1 MILTLFKLSLKALTS
16 NKMRTLLTT
25 LGIIVGISTVIIVLS
40 VGAGLKTLI
49 LQQLSSV
56 NPNTLFVEVQ
66 VPLKNAKPGQSAQA
80 LATGV
85 QITTLKIRDVEDAL
99 KLPNIA
105 VGTGMIMGQGKATY
119 KNKEKK
125 MMYYAVQASYPEV
138 NSVQVD
144 TGRFFTE
151 EEDKGLSRVIVLG
164 HDLATI
170 LFGTEDPLG
179 KNVKMGQLNFKV
191 VGVMK
196 KLGMQ
201 MFMNMDEMAYVPLRT
216 AQKMLLG
223 IDHILYMSLKMK
235 DKNQLHSTRYQLER
249 LLRKNHNIKDPTKDD
264 FAIRTMDE
272 AMGII
277 DTVTGGISLL
287 LLAIAAISLLV
298 GGVGIMNVMYV
309 TVTERTREIGL
320 KKSIGAPEHIILAE
334 FMIEAVMI
342 TLLGGFLGIGGGI
355 FVSWL
360 VSVVAGLFSF
370 QWPFIIALNGVL
382 LALAVSGGI
391 GLIFGYAPA
400 RKAARLNP
408 IEALRYE

>member
-1 MILTLFKLSLKALTS
+1 
-16 NKMRTLLTT
+16 
-25 LGIIVGISTVIIVLS
+25 
-40 VGAGLKTLI
+40 
-49 LQQLSSV
+49 
-56 NPNTLFVEVQ
+56 
-66 VPLKNAKPGQSAQA
+66 
-80 LATGV
+80 
-85 QITTLKIRDVEDAL
+85 
-99 KLPNIA
+99 
-105 VGTGMIMGQGKATY
+105 
-119 KNKEKK
+119 
-125 MMYYAVQASYPEV
+125 MYYAVQASYPEV

-151 EEDKGLSRVIVLG
+151 EEDQGLSRVVVLG
-164 HDLATI
+164 YDLATI

-179 KNVKMGQLNFKV
+179 KNIKIGQLNFKV

-201 MFMNMDEMAYVPLRT
+201 MFMNLDEMAYVPLRT

-235 DKNQLHSTRYQLER
+235 DKNKLYSTRYQLER
-249 LLRKNHNIKDPTKDD
+249 LLRKNHDIKDPTKDD

-272 AMGII
+272 AMKII

-370 QWPFIIALNGVL
+370 QWPFIIALNGVF
-382 LALAVSGGI
+382 LALAISGGI

-400 RKAARLNP
+400 RKAAQLNP

>member
-1 MILTLFKLSLKALTS
+1 
-16 NKMRTLLTT
+16 
-25 LGIIVGISTVIIVLS
+25 
-40 VGAGLKTLI
+40 
-49 LQQLSSV
+49 
-56 NPNTLFVEVQ
+56 
-66 VPLKNAKPGQSAQA
+66 
-80 LATGV
+80 
-85 QITTLKIRDVEDAL
+85 
-99 KLPNIA
+99 
-105 VGTGMIMGQGKATY
+105 
-119 KNKEKK
+119 
-125 MMYYAVQASYPEV
+125 V

-151 EEDKGLSRVIVLG
+151 EEDQGLSRVVVLG
-164 HDLATI
+164 YDLATI

-179 KNVKMGQLNFKV
+179 KNIKIGQLNFKV

-201 MFMNMDEMAYVPLRT
+201 MFMNLDEMAYVPLRT

-235 DKNQLHSTRYQLER
+235 DKNKLYSTRYQLER
-249 LLRKNHNIKDPTKDD
+249 LLRKNHDIKDPTKDD

-272 AMGII
+272 AMKII

-370 QWPFIIALNGVL
+370 QWPFIIALNGVF
-382 LALAVSGGI
+382 LALAISGGI

-400 RKAARLNP
+400 RKAAQLNP